1 MASRKKAVKVAVL
14 DVRQITVSGLG
25 MVAAEI
31 SLALEGNTDLE
42 LRLSPLVLAKLE
54 ALLMKASVQQAKYQ
68 SVQ

>member
-14 DVRQITVSGLG
+14 DVRQITVSGDG
-25 MVAAEI
+25 MVGAEI